1 MVEDKPNDSQ
11 VKMTGFAIKGSKA
24 PKRKFVP
31 GGDEG
36 GGLAAEKDL
45 IVAIGDKGI
54 QSLKPK
60 EKEKPKEIAPLS
72 NSWQLH
78 GKRQA
83 DAKAKYAKIAD
94 EISAINYGKPG
105 TTADAAET
113 TRARRRVA
121 QLHRNQTRMH
131 LGGIEVRR
139 NSKRDAS
146 RFDGDTA
153 RRHREFK
160 STHDTRASKRSRFNR
175 RCTWPRSAVE
185 GAGISLS
192 HSPKSNSGQC
202 W

>member
-1 MVEDKPNDSQ
+1 MVEDKPNDRQ

-36 GGLAAEKDL
+36 GGPAAEKDL

-54 QSLKPK
+54 QTLKPK

-113 TRARRRVA
+113 AGPAVAVEPAKTLDEQAMAALEEDAARRAGATAEVTEDKRVIDG
-121 QLHRNQTRMH
+121 
-131 LGGIEVRR
+131 GGIGAGAD
-139 NSKRDAS
+139 DAS
-146 RFDGDTA
+146 GSQLGA
-153 RRHREFK
+153 II
-160 STHDTRASKRSRFNR
+160 
-175 RCTWPRSAVE
+175 VE
-185 GAGISLS
+185 RQAEVMG
-192 HSPKSNSGQC
+192 
-202 W
+202 